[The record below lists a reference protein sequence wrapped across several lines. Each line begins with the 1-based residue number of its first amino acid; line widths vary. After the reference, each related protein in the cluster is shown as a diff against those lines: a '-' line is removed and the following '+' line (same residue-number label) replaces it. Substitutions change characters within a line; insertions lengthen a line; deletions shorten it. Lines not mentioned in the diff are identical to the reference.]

1 MTLTVLIAGLFL
13 AGTGFAV
20 ATMATTLRAYWPAVV
35 ALRDA
40 ARYLPEEQELRVTHR
55 LARCAR
61 WQADVAASRF
71 RRRRP
76 VQASRPARCRLTLA

>member
-40 ARYLPEEQELRVTHR
+40 ARYLPEEQELRVTNVSLDVHY
-55 LARCAR
+55 A
-61 WQADVAASRF
+61 ADILRPDFAG
-71 RRRRP
+71 RRP
-76 VQASRPARCRLTLA
+76 VRLRGLRAAA

>member
-1 MTLTVLIAGLFL
+1 MTLTALIAGLFL

-40 ARYLPEEQELRVTHR
+40 AGYLPEEQELRMTTVSLDVR
-55 LARCAR
+55 YG
-61 WQADVAASRF
+61 ADILRPDFAG
-71 RRRRP
+71 RRP
-76 VQASRPARCRLTLA
+76 VRLGGLRAAA

>member
-20 ATMATTLRAYWPAVV
+20 ATMAATLRAYWPAVV

-40 ARYLPEEQELRVTHR
+40 ARYLPEEQELRVTTVS
-55 LARCAR
+55 L
-61 WQADVAASRF
+61 DVRYGAVILRPDFSGK
-71 RRRRP
+71 RP
-76 VQASRPARCRLTLA
+76 VRLGGLRAAA

>member
-1 MTLTVLIAGLFL
+1 MTLTALIAGLFL

-40 ARYLPEEQELRVTHR
+40 ARYLPEEQELRLTTVS
-55 LARCAR
+55 LDVRCA
-61 WQADVAASRF
+61 ADVLRPDFAG
-71 RRRRP
+71 RRP
-76 VQASRPARCRLTLA
+76 IRLPGLRAAA